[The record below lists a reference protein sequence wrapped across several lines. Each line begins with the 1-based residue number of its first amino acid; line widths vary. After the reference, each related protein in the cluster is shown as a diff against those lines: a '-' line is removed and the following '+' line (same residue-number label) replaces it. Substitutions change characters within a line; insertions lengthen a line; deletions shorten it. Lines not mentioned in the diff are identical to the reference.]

1 MQMSGAQMV
10 CEAIIA
16 EGVKTVFGY
25 PGGAIMHV
33 YDEIYKQDGF
43 EHILTRHEQAAVHA
57 ADGYARATGEVGVA
71 MVTSGPGFTNAV
83 TGLATAY
90 MDSIPLVVISGQ
102 VPLSLIGTDGFQE
115 IDAVGISRPCTKHN
129 FLVRSIEELPRILKE
144 AFYLARTGRPGPVL
158 VDIPK
163 DITVETGEFKYPE
176 SVHIPSYKPTYKG
189 NKKQIV
195 KAVEAIKNAKKP
207 LLYIGGGAVLSDA
220 YQLIREM
227 AEKTKIPAVETLMA
241 RGVMGHDNPQLLGML
256 GMHGNYASN
265 MAMSET
271 DLIISLGARFDDRVT
286 GKLSEFAKYADIIH
300 IDIDPANI
308 AKLVDVEYPI
318 VGDVKQ
324 VLEEMLPLLEDV
336 NPDRYQAWREILGR
350 YDELHPQSYI
360 DSDEVI
366 KPQWAIERIGELVG
380 EDAIITSDV
389 GQHQMWAAQHYPF
402 DRPRQWINSGGL
414 GTMGF
419 GFPAAIGA
427 KKAHPEKTVIN
438 ITGDGSILMNM
449 QELVTA
455 AEYKVPVINVILNNH
470 FLGMV
475 RQWQTFFYEKRY
487 SETDLSFQPNWKAL
501 AQACGGIGYDVTTK
515 EEFDAAL
522 KDAIKQDKVCFM
534 NVAVNRFEN
543 VLPMVPAGGALFN
556 MMLPSPELSDSALE
570 DKKGTK

>member
-1 MQMSGAQMV
+1 MKMNGAQMV
-10 CEAIIA
+10 CEALIA

-25 PGGAIMHV
+25 PGGAIMNV

-43 EHILTRHEQAAVHA
+43 EHILNRHEQAAVHA

-129 FLVRSIEELPRILKE
+129 YLVRELSELPRVLKE
-144 AFYLARTGRPGPVL
+144 AFHIARSGRPGPVL

-163 DITVETGEFKYPE
+163 DITAEFGDFVYPD
-176 SVHIPSYKPTYKG
+176 SVNIESYKPTVKG
-189 NKKQIV
+189 NNRQID
-195 KAVEAIKNAKKP
+195 KAVEAIIKAKKP
-207 LLYIGGGAVLSDA
+207 LLYIGGGAVLSNASD
-220 YQLIREM
+220 LIRQLAEM
-227 AEKTKIPAVETLMA
+227 TQIPAVETLMA
-241 RGVMGHDNPQLLGML
+241 RGVMGDSNPLLIGML

-271 DLIISLGARFDDRVT
+271 DLVIALGARFDDRVT
-286 GKLSEFAKYADIIH
+286 GKLSEFARYADIIH
-300 IDIDPANI
+300 VDIDAANI
-308 AKLVDVEYPI
+308 GKLVDVDYPI
-318 VGDVKQ
+318 VGDLRNVVENMLTGLEGAVK
-324 VLEEMLPLLEDV
+324 PA
-336 NPDRYQAWREILGR
+336 RYSDWREILNQ
-350 YDELHPQSYI
+350 YDTLHPLSFQ

-366 KPQWAIERIGELVG
+366 KPQWVIERIGQLLG
-380 EDAIITSDV
+380 EQAIITSDV
-389 GQHQMWAAQHYPF
+389 GQHQMWVAQHYPF

-427 KKAHPEKTVIN
+427 KRGCPDKTVIN
-438 ITGDGSILMNM
+438 ITGDGSILMNV

-455 AEYKVPVINVILNNH
+455 AEYKIPVINVILNNH

-475 RQWQTFFYEKRY
+475 RQWQSFFYDQRY
-487 SETDLSFQPNWKAL
+487 SETDLSFQPNFKAL
-501 AQACGGIGYDVTTK
+501 AEACGGIGYDVTTK

-522 KDAIKQDKVCFM
+522 QDAIEQNRVTFI

-543 VLPMVPAGGALFN
+543 VLPMVPAGGALYN
-556 MMLPSPELSDSALE
+556 MILA
-570 DKKGTK
+570 DKKETK

>member
-43 EHILTRHEQAAVHA
+43 EHILNRHEQAAVHA

-90 MDSIPLVVISGQ
+90 MDSIPMVVISGQ
-102 VPLSLIGTDGFQE
+102 VPLALIGTDGFQE

-129 FLVRSIEELPRILKE
+129 FLVRTLEELPRIIKE
-144 AFYLARTGRPGPVL
+144 AFYIARSGRPGPVL

-163 DITVETGEFKYPE
+163 DITVEIGEFKYPD
-176 SVHIPSYKPTYKG
+176 SVNIPTYKPTYKG
-189 NKKQIV
+189 NNRQIE
-195 KAVEAIKNAKKP
+195 KAVEAIKKAKKP
-207 LLYIGGGAVLSDA
+207 LLYIGGGVVLSNA
-220 YQLIREM
+220 YELVREL
-227 AEKTKIPAVETLMA
+227 AEKTQIPAVETLMA
-241 RGVMGHDNPQLLGML
+241 RGVMGAKNPLLLGML

-271 DLIISLGARFDDRVT
+271 DLVISLGARFDDRVT
-286 GKLSEFAKYADIIH
+286 GKLSEFAKYADVIH
-300 IDIDPANI
+300 VDIDPANI
-308 AKLVDVEYPI
+308 AKLVDVDYPI
-318 VGDVKQ
+318 VGDVSNVVEK
-324 VLEEMLPLLEDV
+324 MLPLLDDV
-336 NPDRYQAWREILGR
+336 NPDRYQAWREILKR
-350 YDELHPQSYI
+350 YDELHPQSYV

-380 EDAIITSDV
+380 EQAIITSDV

-427 KKAHPEKTVIN
+427 KRAHPEKTVIN
-438 ITGDGSILMNM
+438 ITGDGSILMNV

-455 AEYKVPVINVILNNH
+455 AEYKTPVINVILNNH

-487 SETDLSFQPNWKAL
+487 SETDLTFQPNWKML
-501 AQACGGIGYDVTTK
+501 AEACGGIGYDVTTK

-522 KDAIKQDKVCFM
+522 KDAIEQDKVCFM

-556 MMLPSPELSDSALE
+556 MMLPPKIENNGE
-570 DKKGTK
+570 EK

>member
-16 EGVKTVFGY
+16 EGTKTVFGY

-33 YDEIYKQDGF
+33 YDEIYKQNGF

-90 MDSIPLVVISGQ
+90 MDSIPMVVISGQ

-129 FLVRSIEELPRILKE
+129 FLVRTLEELPRILKE
-144 AFYLARTGRPGPVL
+144 AFYLARTGRPGPIL

-163 DITVETGEFKYPE
+163 DITVDIGEFVYPAE
-176 SVHIPSYKPTYKG
+176 VNIPTYKPTYRG
-189 NKKQIV
+189 NRRQIE
-195 KAVEAIKNAKKP
+195 KAAEAIKKSKKP
-207 LLYIGGGAVLSDA
+207 LLYVGGGAVLSDA
-220 YQLIREM
+220 YMLVREL
-227 AEKTKIPAVETLMA
+227 AEKTQIPVVETLMA
-241 RGVMGHDNPQLLGML
+241 RGVMGAGNPLLLGML

-271 DLIISLGARFDDRVT
+271 DLVISLGARFDDRVT

-300 IDIDPANI
+300 VDIDPANI
-308 AKLVDVEYPI
+308 AKLVDVDYPI
-318 VGDVKQ
+318 VGDIKQ
-324 VLEEMLPLLEDV
+324 VLEDLIPSLEDV
-336 NPDRYQAWREILGR
+336 NTDRYQAWREILRR
-350 YDELHPQSYI
+350 YDELHPQSFV
-360 DSDEVI
+360 DSDKEI
-366 KPQWAIERIGELVG
+366 KPQWVIERIGELVG
-380 EDAIITSDV
+380 EQAIITSDV

-427 KKAHPEKTVIN
+427 KVACPEKTVIN

-455 AEYKVPVINVILNNH
+455 AEYKTPVINVILNNQ

-475 RQWQTFFYEKRY
+475 RQWQSFFYEKRF
-487 SETDLSFQPNWKAL
+487 SETDLTFQPNFKKL
-501 AQACGGIGYDVTTK
+501 AEACGGIGYDVTTK

-522 KDAIKQDKVCFM
+522 KDAIEKDQVCFM
-534 NVAVNRFEN
+534 NVAISRFEN

-556 MMLPSPELSDSALE
+556 MMLPQKSE
-570 DKKGTK
+570 DDKGEK

>member
-1 MQMSGAQMV
+1 MKMNGAQMV

-25 PGGAIMHV
+25 PGGAIMNV

-43 EHILTRHEQAAVHA
+43 EHILNRHEQASVHA

-90 MDSIPLVVISGQ
+90 MDSIPMVVISGQ

-129 FLVRSIEELPRILKE
+129 YLVRDVSDLPRILKE
-144 AFYLARTGRPGPVL
+144 AFHIARTGRPGPVL
-158 VDIPK
+158 IDIPK
-163 DITVETGEFKYPE
+163 DITAEFGDFVYPKD
-176 SVHIPSYKPTYKG
+176 VNIPSYKPTYKG
-189 NKKQIV
+189 NNRQID
-195 KAVEAIKNAKKP
+195 KAVEAILKAKKP
-207 LLYIGGGAVLSDA
+207 LLYIGGGVVLSDA
-220 YQLIREM
+220 SDLVRKLAEM
-227 AEKTKIPAVETLMA
+227 GQIPAVETLMA
-241 RGVMGHDNPQLLGML
+241 RGVMGAKNPLLQGML
-256 GMHGNYASN
+256 GMHGNYSSN

-271 DLIISLGARFDDRVT
+271 DLVISLGARFDDRVT

-308 AKLVDVEYPI
+308 GKLVDVDYPI
-318 VGDVKQ
+318 VGDVKIVIEKIINRLEGKIKPSRYSDWLE
-324 VLEEMLPLLEDV
+324 VLE
-336 NPDRYQAWREILGR
+336 R
-350 YDELHPQSYI
+350 YDNLYPQSYV

-366 KPQWAIERIGELVG
+366 KPQWVIERLGELIGEK
-380 EDAIITSDV
+380 AIITSDV

-419 GFPAAIGA
+419 GFPAALGA
-427 KKAHPEKTVIN
+427 KKAFPNKTVVN
-438 ITGDGSILMNM
+438 ITGDGSILMNV

-455 AEYKVPVINVILNNH
+455 SEYKIPVINVILNNH

-475 RQWQTFFYEKRY
+475 RQWQTFFYEERY
-487 SETDLSFQPNWKAL
+487 SETDLSFQPNFKAL
-501 AQACGGIGYDVTTK
+501 AEACHGIGYDVTTK
-515 EEFDAAL
+515 AEFDEAI
-522 KDAIKQDKVCFM
+522 KDAIAKDKVAFV
-534 NVAVNRFEN
+534 NVQVARFED
-543 VLPMVPAGGALFN
+543 VLPMVPAAGALYN
-556 MMLPSPELSDSALE
+556 MMLP
-570 DKKGTK
+570 KKEAK